1 MPDTSNLTAGVSFEL
16 GDYETPKEVLD
27 VVVRAGKYI
36 LEFRKVARI
45 IFEFEN
51 PDEVVPPKKRGGTP

>member
-1 MPDTSNLTAGVSFEL
+1 MPNIINLTAGVSFEL
-16 GDYETPKEVLD
+16 GNYETPEEVLD
-27 VVVRAGKYI
+27 VVVRMGKYI